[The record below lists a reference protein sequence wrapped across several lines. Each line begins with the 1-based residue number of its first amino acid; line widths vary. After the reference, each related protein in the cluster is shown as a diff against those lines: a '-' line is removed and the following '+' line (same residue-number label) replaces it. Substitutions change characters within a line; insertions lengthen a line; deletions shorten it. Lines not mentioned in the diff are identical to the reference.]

1 MNYKV
6 KPITVAVGAVMT
18 ACLAGA
24 AFADTEEDPFALEAA
39 GDGYDLLAGD
49 DAEGECGEGKCG
61 DEGGE
66 TAATTAAMTLAP
78 MTRATTVAMTRAMT
92 AAMTL
97 ATTAATTRPKAK
109 QATSEVLGAL

>member
-18 ACLAGA
+18 ACLAGV

-49 DAEGECGEGKCG
+49 HEGEGECGEGKCG
-61 DEGGE
+61 DEGGDDGDDGDGDDDGGDDGDDGDDGGE
-66 TAATTAAMTLAP
+66 EEEEAAAEEPAA
-78 MTRATTVAMTRAMT
+78 
-92 AAMTL
+92 
-97 ATTAATTRPKAK
+97 
-109 QATSEVLGAL
+109 EE

>member
-18 ACLAGA
+18 ACLAGV

-49 DAEGECGEGKCG
+49 HEGEGECGEGKCG
-61 DEGGE
+61 DEGGDDGDDGDGDDADDGGDDGDDGDE
-66 TAATTAAMTLAP
+66 GGEEEEEAAAEEPAA
-78 MTRATTVAMTRAMT
+78 
-92 AAMTL
+92 
-97 ATTAATTRPKAK
+97 
-109 QATSEVLGAL
+109 EE

>member
-39 GDGYDLLAGD
+39 GDGYNLLAGD
-49 DAEGECGEGKCG
+49 HEGEGECGEGKCG
-61 DEGGE
+61 DEGGDDGDGDDAGDGDDGDDGDDGGE
-66 TAATTAAMTLAP
+66 EGDDGGEEEEAAAEEPAA
-78 MTRATTVAMTRAMT
+78 
-92 AAMTL
+92 
-97 ATTAATTRPKAK
+97 
-109 QATSEVLGAL
+109 EE

>member
-18 ACLAGA
+18 ACLAGV

-61 DEGGE
+61 DEGGDDGGDDGGDEGGDDGGDEEE
-66 TAATTAAMTLAP
+66 TAEEAP
-78 MTRATTVAMTRAMT
+78 A
-92 AAMTL
+92 
-97 ATTAATTRPKAK
+97 
-109 QATSEVLGAL
+109 EE

>member
-18 ACLAGA
+18 ACLAGV

-61 DEGGE
+61 DEGGDDSGDE
-66 TAATTAAMTLAP
+66 GGDDEGGDEGGDEGEEGTA
-78 MTRATTVAMTRAMT
+78 
-92 AAMTL
+92 
-97 ATTAATTRPKAK
+97 
-109 QATSEVLGAL
+109 EE

>member
-39 GDGYDLLAGD
+39 GDGYNLLAGD
-49 DAEGECGEGKCG
+49 DESEGECGEGKCG
-61 DEGGE
+61 GDDGDDGDDGDGDDGDGDDAGDGDDGGE
-66 TAATTAAMTLAP
+66 EGDDGGEEEEAAAEEPAA
-78 MTRATTVAMTRAMT
+78 
-92 AAMTL
+92 
-97 ATTAATTRPKAK
+97 
-109 QATSEVLGAL
+109 EE

>member
-49 DAEGECGEGKCG
+49 DSGEGECGEGKCG
-61 DEGGE
+61 DEGGDDSGDEGGDDGDEGGDDGGEEE
-66 TAATTAAMTLAP
+66 TAEEAP
-78 MTRATTVAMTRAMT
+78 A
-92 AAMTL
+92 
-97 ATTAATTRPKAK
+97 
-109 QATSEVLGAL
+109 EE

>member
-49 DAEGECGEGKCG
+49 DSGEGECGEGKCGEGKCG
-61 DEGGE
+61 DEGGDDSGDE
-66 TAATTAAMTLAP
+66 GGDEGGDDGGDAEEAP
-78 MTRATTVAMTRAMT
+78 A
-92 AAMTL
+92 
-97 ATTAATTRPKAK
+97 
-109 QATSEVLGAL
+109 EE

>member
-39 GDGYDLLAGD
+39 GEGYNLLAGD
-49 DAEGECGEGKCG
+49 HEGEGECGEGKCG
-61 DEGGE
+61 DDDGDGDDGDGDDGDGDDADDGGDDGDGDDDGGEEEEEAAAEE
-66 TAATTAAMTLAP
+66 TAA
-78 MTRATTVAMTRAMT
+78 
-92 AAMTL
+92 
-97 ATTAATTRPKAK
+97 
-109 QATSEVLGAL
+109 EE

>member
-39 GDGYDLLAGD
+39 GEGYDLLAGD
-49 DAEGECGEGKCG
+49 HAEGECGEGKCG

-66 TAATTAAMTLAP
+66 GKCGDEGGDDGGDDGGEEGGDDGGEEDTAEEAP
-78 MTRATTVAMTRAMT
+78 A
-92 AAMTL
+92 
-97 ATTAATTRPKAK
+97 
-109 QATSEVLGAL
+109 EE

>member
-39 GDGYDLLAGD
+39 GDGYNLLAGD
-49 DAEGECGEGKCG
+49 DESEGECGEGKCG
-61 DEGGE
+61 DDGDDGDDGDGDDGDGDDAGDGDDGGE
-66 TAATTAAMTLAP
+66 EGDDGGEEEEAAAEEPAA
-78 MTRATTVAMTRAMT
+78 
-92 AAMTL
+92 
-97 ATTAATTRPKAK
+97 
-109 QATSEVLGAL
+109 EE

>member
-39 GDGYDLLAGD
+39 GDGYNLLAGD
-49 DAEGECGEGKCG
+49 HEGEGECGEGKCG
-61 DEGGE
+61 DEGGDDGDGDDGDGDDAGDGDDGGE
-66 TAATTAAMTLAP
+66 EGDDDGGEEEEAAAEEPAA
-78 MTRATTVAMTRAMT
+78 
-92 AAMTL
+92 
-97 ATTAATTRPKAK
+97 
-109 QATSEVLGAL
+109 EE

>member
-39 GDGYDLLAGD
+39 GEGYNLLAGD
-49 DAEGECGEGKCG
+49 HEGEGECGEGKCG
-61 DEGGE
+61 DEGGDDGDGDDGDGDDADDGGDDGDGDDDGGEEEEEAAAEE
-66 TAATTAAMTLAP
+66 TAA
-78 MTRATTVAMTRAMT
+78 
-92 AAMTL
+92 
-97 ATTAATTRPKAK
+97 
-109 QATSEVLGAL
+109 EE

>member
-61 DEGGE
+61 DEGGDDSGDEGGEEGGDDGGEEEE
-66 TAATTAAMTLAP
+66 TAEEAP
-78 MTRATTVAMTRAMT
+78 A
-92 AAMTL
+92 
-97 ATTAATTRPKAK
+97 
-109 QATSEVLGAL
+109 EE

>member
-18 ACLAGA
+18 ACLAGV

-49 DAEGECGEGKCG
+49 HEGEGECGEGKCG
-61 DEGGE
+61 DEGGDDGDDGDGDGDGDDDGDDGGE
-66 TAATTAAMTLAP
+66 EEEEAAAEEPAA
-78 MTRATTVAMTRAMT
+78 
-92 AAMTL
+92 
-97 ATTAATTRPKAK
+97 
-109 QATSEVLGAL
+109 EE

>member
-49 DAEGECGEGKCG
+49 DSGEGECGEGKCG
-61 DEGGE
+61 DDGDDGGDDGGDDE
-66 TAATTAAMTLAP
+66 SGDDGDEDTAEEAP
-78 MTRATTVAMTRAMT
+78 A
-92 AAMTL
+92 
-97 ATTAATTRPKAK
+97 
-109 QATSEVLGAL
+109 EE

>member
-39 GDGYDLLAGD
+39 GDGYDLLADSHGG
-49 DAEGECGEGKCG
+49 EGECGEGKCG
-61 DEGGE
+61 DKGEDDAGDDGDDGGDDAGDDGDEEGDDGGE
-66 TAATTAAMTLAP
+66 EETAEEAP
-78 MTRATTVAMTRAMT
+78 A
-92 AAMTL
+92 
-97 ATTAATTRPKAK
+97 
-109 QATSEVLGAL
+109 EE

>member
-61 DEGGE
+61 DEGGDDGGDDGGEEGGDDGGEEEE
-66 TAATTAAMTLAP
+66 TAEEAP
-78 MTRATTVAMTRAMT
+78 A
-92 AAMTL
+92 
-97 ATTAATTRPKAK
+97 
-109 QATSEVLGAL
+109 EE

>member
-39 GDGYDLLAGD
+39 GDGYDLLADAHG
-49 DAEGECGEGKCG
+49 AEGECGEGKCG
-61 DEGGE
+61 EGGDDSGEEGGDGESGDEGGE
-66 TAATTAAMTLAP
+66 EDTAEEAP
-78 MTRATTVAMTRAMT
+78 AD
-92 AAMTL
+92 
-97 ATTAATTRPKAK
+97 
-109 QATSEVLGAL
+109 E

>member
-61 DEGGE
+61 DKGGDDSGDDGGEEGGDDGGEEEE
-66 TAATTAAMTLAP
+66 TAEEAP
-78 MTRATTVAMTRAMT
+78 A
-92 AAMTL
+92 
-97 ATTAATTRPKAK
+97 
-109 QATSEVLGAL
+109 EE

>member
-18 ACLAGA
+18 ACLTGI

-49 DAEGECGEGKCG
+49 HEGEGECGEGKCG
-61 DEGGE
+61 DEGGDDGDDGDGDGDGDDDGDDGGE
-66 TAATTAAMTLAP
+66 EEEEAAAEEPAA
-78 MTRATTVAMTRAMT
+78 
-92 AAMTL
+92 
-97 ATTAATTRPKAK
+97 
-109 QATSEVLGAL
+109 EE